1 MHMKQKLGLS
11 YLVALSI
18 TIFLA
23 IIDSDPIMSYISMA
37 KDILFMSCI
46 IWILIILVYTS
57 IYQFRILVNRVLIKS
72 KNFHSEYGEW
82 EE

>member
-1 MHMKQKLGLS
+1 MQQKLGLS

-37 KDILFMSCI
+37 KDVMFMSCI
-46 IWILIILVYTS
+46 IWILIILVYAS
-57 IYQFRILVNRVLIKS
+57 IYQFSILAKGVLIKS
-72 KNFHSEYGEW
+72 KN
-82 EE
+82 

>member
-1 MHMKQKLGLS
+1 MNIKQKIGIS

-46 IWILIILVYTS
+46 IWILIILVYAS
-57 IYQFRILVNRVLIKS
+57 IYQFSILTKSALPKS
-72 KNFHSEYGEW
+72 KN
-82 EE
+82 

>member
-23 IIDSDPIMSYISMA
+23 MIDSDPIMSYISMA
-37 KDILFMSCI
+37 KDVMFMSCI
-46 IWILIILVYTS
+46 IWILIILVYAS
-57 IYQFRILVNRVLIKS
+57 IYQLSIIVKRVLPKL
-72 KNFHSEYGEW
+72 KN
-82 EE
+82 

>member
-1 MHMKQKLGLS
+1 MNIKQKIGIS

-37 KDILFMSCI
+37 KDMLLVSCI
-46 IWILIILVYTS
+46 IWILIILVYAS
-57 IYQFRILVNRVLIKS
+57 IYQFSILTKRALTKS
-72 KNFHSEYGEW
+72 KN
-82 EE
+82 

>member
-1 MHMKQKLGLS
+1 MHMQQKLGLS

-37 KDILFMSCI
+37 KDILFISCI
-46 IWILIILVYTS
+46 IWILIILVYAS
-57 IYQFRILVNRVLIKS
+57 IYQFSLLVKRALIKS
-72 KNFHSEYGEW
+72 KN
-82 EE
+82 